1 MTDIE
6 QTPVDPLLT
15 PLGATT
21 PGTATGRRRD
31 RRWRLWVPL
40 GAIVVVVLAGFFAPL
55 PYDPTAPDATAVLTA
70 PSGEHWLG
78 TDRFGLDV
86 FSRLVA
92 SAAKDI
98 PLAAIGMMISLV
110 LGVPLGLFASRKGRL
125 GEWIVRALDMFQAFP
140 LLILAIAVVA
150 LMGNKIENIVV
161 AIAIINIPRFIRLVR
176 SEGLTIR
183 ESRYIEAAH
192 AVGAGDLRI
201 MFRHLLPNMTGTILA
216 QASLAVAHA
225 VVVIAALS
233 FLGIGISSSDTSWGA
248 MIQTGAQNMTTG
260 QWWVSLFPGVAVFL
274 TVLCFNAVADAL
286 QSEFG
291 KAKAR

>member
-1 MTDIE
+1 MTDVSM
-6 QTPVDPLLT
+6 PPADPLTVT
-15 PLGATT
+15 PAAAAPRTT
-21 PGTATGRRRD
+21 RRQVN
-31 RRWRLWVPL
+31 LWLWLPL
-40 GAIVVVVLAGFFAPL
+40 GAIVVMVLAGYFAPL
-55 PYDPTAPDATAVLTA
+55 PHDPTSPDATAVLTA
-70 PSGEHWLG
+70 PSAEHWFG

-92 SAAKDI
+92 SAANDI
-98 PLAAIGMMISLV
+98 PLAVVGMLISLV
-110 LGVPLGLFASRKGRL
+110 IGVPLGLAASRKGKT
-125 GEWIVRALDMFQAFP
+125 GERIVRALDMFQAFP
-140 LLILAIAVVA
+140 LLILAISIVA
-150 LMGNKIENIVV
+150 LMGNDIENIVI
-161 AIAIINIPRFIRLVR
+161 AIAIINVPRFIRLVR

-274 TVLCFNAVADAL
+274 TVFCFNAVADAL
-286 QSEFG
+286 QARFG
-291 KAKAR
+291 RAKVR

>member
-1 MTDIE
+1 MTEIA
-6 QTPVDPLLT
+6 
-15 PLGATT
+15 ATT
-21 PGTATGRRRD
+21 LGTPAGDPANETQNRRGSRRR
-31 RRWRLWVPL
+31 RLNLRLWVPL
-40 GAIVVVVLAGFFAPL
+40 GTIAFMVLAGFFAPL
-55 PYDPTAPDATAVLTA
+55 PHSPTRPNASMVLAP
-70 PSGEHWLG
+70 PSADHWFG
-78 TDRFGLDV
+78 TDRFGIDV

-92 SAAKDI
+92 AAANDV
-98 PLAAIGMMISLV
+98 PLALIGLVISLA
-110 LGVPLGLFASRKGRL
+110 LGVPLGLLASRRGRL

-150 LMGNKIENIVV
+150 LMGNNIQNIVV

-176 SEGLTIR
+176 SEGLSIR
-183 ESRYIEAAH
+183 ESRFIEAAT
-192 AVGAGDLRI
+192 AVGASDIRI

-260 QWWVSLFPGVAVFL
+260 QWWVSLFPGLAVFV
-274 TVLCFNAVADAL
+274 TVFCFNAASDAL
-286 QSEFG
+286 QADFG
-291 KAKAR
+291 RAKIR